1 MRGTARLGALQA
13 RTESDMTLTLAW
25 YSDSTT
31 TAVVGGM
38 ERLVPTVE
46 GTTVGKIQARSRL
59 GGDTLT
65 QYVNVADGVQMP
77 VMKGSLHIPVNA
89 LLDANGRLRLTD
101 GWECEVTAVGP
112 YDDPAL
118 LGRRYRVVDAPAKS
132 RATARRLDVVDITR
146 LQKGT

>member
-1 MRGTARLGALQA
+1 MTNVIMRGRKAAER
-13 RTESDMTLTLAW
+13 RMTLTLAW
-25 YSDSTT
+25 YSDSGTK
-31 TAVVGGM
+31 VVVDGM
-38 ERLVPTVE
+38 EERVPTVE
-46 GTTVGKIQARSRL
+46 GTTPGKVQARSRL

-65 QYVNVADGVQMP
+65 QYVNVADGIQMP
-77 VMKGSLHIPVNA
+77 VEKGSLHIPVEA
-89 LLDANGRLRLTD
+89 LLDDDGRLRLAN

-132 RATARRLDVVDITR
+132 DNTARRLDVVDITR